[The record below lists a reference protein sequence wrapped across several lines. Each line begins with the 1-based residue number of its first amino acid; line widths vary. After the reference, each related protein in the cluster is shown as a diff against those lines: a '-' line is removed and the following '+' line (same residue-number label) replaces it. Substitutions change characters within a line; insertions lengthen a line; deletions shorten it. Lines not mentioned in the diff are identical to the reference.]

1 MRGIDRTFETDAEGV
16 YAAAGLPFG
25 RYKVE
30 LSKSGFAI
38 ETVAID
44 LQAAAAVTRAI
55 TMELSRAAFDVD
67 VISTTPLPGV
77 ELSRDEIPAAV
88 QALTQSDLANSG
100 ALDLSDFLNRRLNG
114 VNVNEV
120 QGNPYQPHGAGCA
133 LLLGMNRACR
143 RAFRPPTFKPRGVT
157 ARWTADSATSA
168 TTAKA
173 ATTIAAPR
181 RPASP

>member
-1 MRGIDRTFETDAEGV
+1 MLLLCARAVLAQTPAGEIRLAVKDPSGAPMQVSGRLQNQAAGIDRTFETDAEGV

-100 ALDLSDFLNRRLNG
+100 ALELSDFLNRRLNG

-120 QGNPYQPHGAGCA
+120 QGNPYQPDV
-133 LLLGMNRACR
+133 N
-143 RAFRPPTFKPRGVT
+143 
-157 ARWTADSATSA
+157 
-168 TTAKA
+168 
-173 ATTIAAPR
+173 
-181 RPASP
+181 